1 MIKGGRKFME
11 DNEEKK
17 EYEILKKLNEKL
29 KNFNNN
35 NKEKDDG
42 EER

>member
-1 MIKGGRKFME
+1 MINGGRKFME

-29 KNFNNN
+29 KNFNND

>member
-1 MIKGGRKFME
+1 ME